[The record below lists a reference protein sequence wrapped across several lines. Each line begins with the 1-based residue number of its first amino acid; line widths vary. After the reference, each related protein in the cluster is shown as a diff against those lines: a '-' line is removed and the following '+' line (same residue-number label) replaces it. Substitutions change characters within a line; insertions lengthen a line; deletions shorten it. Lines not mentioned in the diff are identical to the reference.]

1 MDLDQKLE
9 ILAPAAR
16 FDVAARVRLAV
27 MGGVNVI
34 GLSKANRALLGVE
47 IGQVVEAEV
56 ALDEA
61 PRTVA
66 VPPDLAAA
74 LASEPDLAARFEGL
88 AFTHRREYVGWVEQA
103 KRADT
108 RQRRVAGTLER
119 LRGAADSTL

>member
-1 MDLDQKLE
+1 
-9 ILAPAAR
+9 
-16 FDVAARVRLAV
+16 